1 MRFNCCKNMSA
12 GVRFSQTAQWTECVA
27 FCGDD
32 LGDHDDGLGDHD
44 DGLGEDDDDEQVCC
58 GSLL

>member
-1 MRFNCCKNMSA
+1 MSA

-32 LGDHDDGLGDHD
+32 LGDHDDGLG
-44 DGLGEDDDDEQVCC
+44 EDDDDEQVCC

>member
-32 LGDHDDGLGDHD
+32 LGDHDDGLG
-44 DGLGEDDDDEQVCC
+44 EDDDDEQVCC